1 MFPERRYTTP
11 EHGKQKNMG
20 KHRPGE
26 DLLLFHEMLSRK
38 ELNGIIQNKCS
49 DVMKPVKVQLQIRR
63 SELDGIKATRDSLKL
78 GQ

>member
-20 KHRPGE
+20 KRKPGE

-49 DVMKPVKVQLQIRR
+49 DVMKPIKVQLQIRR
-63 SELDGIKATRDSLKL
+63 CELDDIKATRDSLKL